1 MGRPPD
7 LSWRAL
13 FTCEHA
19 CNHVPAGVDLGVAP
33 SVLDSH
39 VAWDEGAVEV
49 ARAIA
54 GPRPLFEG
62 QVSRLVCDLNRREED
77 PGVIPAV
84 AFGTPVP
91 GNQAL
96 SVAAREARLS
106 TWHRPWRQQVFRAVQ
121 GVVDSGAACLHLS
134 VHSFTPVLHGQART
148 VQVGVLHD
156 PARAGD
162 RLWAQRLLQALR
174 QAGLDAR
181 LDEPYR
187 GTDEGFTTWLR
198 ERLPEDRYAGLELE
212 LNQALPPA
220 ARLQVARTVQQAVSG
235 NTL

>member
-1 MGRPPD
+1 MGRPAD

-19 CNHVPAGVDLGVAP
+19 SNGVPAGLDLGVDP

-39 VAWDEGAVEV
+39 VAWDEGAVLV
-49 ARAIA
+49 ARALA
-54 GPRPLFEG
+54 GSRPLFEG
-62 QVSRLVCDLNRREED
+62 QFSRLLCDLNRREED

-91 GNQAL
+91 GNQGL
-96 SVAAREARLS
+96 SAEQRQARLS
-106 TWHRPWRQQVFRAVQ
+106 TWHRPWRAQVFAAIR
-121 GVVDSGAACLHLS
+121 GIVDRGDACLHLS

-162 RLWAQRLLQALR
+162 RLWAHRLLLALQ

-212 LNQALPPA
+212 LSQGLRPAEREAVVQALRDALAP
-220 ARLQVARTVQQAVSG
+220 SDG
-235 NTL
+235 